1 MNLQSY
7 RCKYWHS
14 VKAFFLGKW
23 AGHSINRD
31 CSLLVM
37 CRCLLNGSTERTL
50 LLCTDNC
57 VPLLV
62 LALHTCADA
71 IQSLSSCK
79 NQLTADP
86 GMISCRHHQK
96 QTLQSCGSSEEGTS
110 RSSERSR
117 LISSSSHGF
126 LRSLHAS
133 FLGGTKG
140 PEKMHESEKYKQFED
155 EYQLSELN

>member
-1 MNLQSY
+1 MNFQWY
-7 RCKYWHS
+7 RCKYWHN

-57 VPLLV
+57 APLLV
-62 LALHTCADA
+62 SSLHTCADA

-86 GMISCRHHQK
+86 FMISCCHHQK
-96 QTLQSCGSSEEGTS
+96 QTL
-110 RSSERSR
+110 R
-117 LISSSSHGF
+117 LAAPRRKGRLSP
-126 LRSLHAS
+126 LRDLVSFPPPHMVSLHAS
-133 FLGGTKG
+133 FLGGTKR
-140 PEKMHESEKYKQFED
+140 PEKMD
-155 EYQLSELN
+155 EWKI

>member
-7 RCKYWHS
+7 RCKYWYN

-50 LLCTDNC
+50 LRCTDNC

-62 LALHTCADA
+62 LALRTCADA

-86 GMISCRHHQK
+86 VTISCRHHQK
-96 QTLQSCGSSEEGTS
+96 QTL
-110 RSSERSR
+110 RLAAPRRKERLSP
-117 LISSSSHGF
+117 
-126 LRSLHAS
+126 LRDLVS
-133 FLGGTKG
+133 FLPPHKVSLCLSMRPFWEELKG
-140 PEKMHESEKYKQFED
+140 QKRCMRVKNINNMRMNTS
-155 EYQLSELN
+155 SLN